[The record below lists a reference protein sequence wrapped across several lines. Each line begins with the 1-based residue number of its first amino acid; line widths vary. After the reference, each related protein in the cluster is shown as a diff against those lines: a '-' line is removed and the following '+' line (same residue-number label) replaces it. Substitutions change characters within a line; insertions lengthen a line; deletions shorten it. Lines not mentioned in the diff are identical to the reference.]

1 MSKIKWGIIGN
12 GSIANA
18 FANSIKYCDHSNL
31 ISVYGR
37 NEATLRQFSK
47 KFNIQAHSDIN
58 SLLSSNDI
66 DAVYIATPH
75 NSHFDYVFQAIKN
88 KKHILC
94 EKPITINHIESMVL
108 FGLAKDAEIFL
119 MEAYMYRTHP
129 QTLNILNSLKIL
141 RDTKEDI
148 SINCS
153 FGFNA
158 EIPEDHRLRNLM
170 MGGGAILDVGCYPLS
185 MVKLLAG
192 QILGKPYADP
202 ESIKVSGELDTTGVD
217 LNSKAHIIFTDNIK
231 ANISCAINKDFKNN
245 LEVLSGN
252 FKLEVSQPWHCG
264 QFQEGLSSIKI
275 YNKESLV
282 EEITYKDDIGLF
294 TREIDHASQCILK
307 GSQESELISHNDSQS
322 IMLWLDRWRQETGVV
337 CPFESK
343 DVSPMVK
350 SNFYSIQKRK
360 LDSISESNSDKQF
373 SRLVLGCD
381 NQTSDIHAYAMFDYF
396 YGAGGR
402 IFDTAYIY
410 NNGLGDKYLGDWINS
425 RNLQNEV
432 VVLGKG
438 AHTPDCKPEL
448 IKPQIEESLER
459 LNISKIDI
467 YCLHRDNHE
476 IPVSE
481 FVDALDEIKTEGLIN
496 NIGASNWNLDRFS
509 IARDYALKNN
519 KEPFTVLS
527 NNFSLAE
534 MLEPVWPGCVGIDNQ
549 FLDYINSNEIKLF
562 PWSSTARG
570 FFIRKKEITTK
581 EHFSN
586 PSLEEEKRVWHS
598 KKNLKRREI
607 CFEIADKKNVEP
619 IEIAIAYIVHTS
631 SLVFPLIG
639 PRTINEL
646 NSSIFGSQIDLS
658 EEELRRLSID

>member
-18 FANSIKYCDHSNL
+18 FAHSIKYCDHSNL

-282 EEITYKDDIGLF
+282 EEITYKDDVGLF
-294 TREIDHASQCILK
+294 TREIDHASQCILE
-307 GSQESELISHNDSQS
+307 GRQESKLISHNDSQS
-322 IMLWLDRWRQETGVV
+322 IMFWLDRWRQQTGVI

-534 MLEPVWPGCVGIDNQ
+534 MLEPVWPGCVGINNQ

>member
-1 MSKIKWGIIGN
+1 MSKIKWGIIGT

-18 FANSIKYCDHSNL
+18 FAHSIKYCDKSDL

-75 NSHFDYVFQAIKN
+75 NSHFEYAFQAIKN
-88 KKHILC
+88 KKHVLC

-192 QILGKPYADP
+192 QILSKPYADP
-202 ESIKVSGELDTTGVD
+202 KSIEVSGELDTTGVD
-217 LNSKAHIIFTDNIK
+217 LNSKAHIVFTDNIK
-231 ANISCAINKDFKNN
+231 ANISCAINKEYENN
-245 LEVLSGN
+245 LEVVSGN

-282 EEITYKDDIGLF
+282 EEIAYKDDVGLF
-294 TREIDHASQCILK
+294 TREIDHASQSILQ
-307 GSQESELISHNDSQS
+307 GSLESELISHNDSQS

-509 IARDYALKNN
+509 TARDYALKNN

-534 MLEPVWPGCVGIDNQ
+534 MLEPVWPGCIGINKQ
-549 FLDYINSNEIKLF
+549 FLDYIKSNEIKLF

-658 EEELRRLSID
+658 EEELSRLSID

>member
-1 MSKIKWGIIGN
+1 MSKIKWGIVGT

-18 FANSIKYCDHSNL
+18 FANSIKYCNDSNL

-37 NEATLRQFSK
+37 NEATLKQFSK

-58 SLLSSNDI
+58 SLLSLNDI

-75 NSHFDYVFQAIKN
+75 NSHFEYAFQAIKN
-88 KKHILC
+88 KKHVLC

-129 QTLNILNSLKIL
+129 QTLNILNSVKIL
-141 RDTKEDI
+141 RDTQEDI
-148 SINCS
+148 FINCS

-192 QILGKPYADP
+192 QILDKPYADP

-217 LNSKAHIIFTDNIK
+217 LNSKAHIVFTDNIK
-231 ANISCAINKDFKNN
+231 ANISCAINKEYENN
-245 LEVLSGN
+245 LEVISGN
-252 FKLEVSQPWHCG
+252 FKLEVSEPWHCG
-264 QFQEGLSSIKI
+264 HFQEGLSSIKI

-282 EEITYKDDIGLF
+282 EEIAYKDDVGLF
-294 TREIDHASQCILK
+294 TREIDHASQCILE
-307 GSQESELISHNDSQS
+307 GSKESELISHNDSQS

-343 DVSPMVK
+343 DVSPMIK

-360 LDSISESNSDKQF
+360 LDSISVNNTDKKF

-425 RNLQNEV
+425 RNLQNDV
-432 VVLGKG
+432 VILGKG

-459 LNISKIDI
+459 LKLSQIDI
-467 YCLHRDNHE
+467 YCLHRDNND

-481 FVDALDEIKTEGLIN
+481 FVDALDEIKAEGLIN

-509 IARDYALKNN
+509 TARDYALKNN

-534 MLEPVWPGCVGIDNQ
+534 MLEPVWPGCVAINKQ
-549 FLDYINSNEIKLF
+549 FLDYIKSNEIKLF

-570 FFIRKKEITTK
+570 FFIRKKEIATK

-598 KKNLKRREI
+598 KKNLERREI

-619 IEIAIAYIVHTS
+619 IEIAIAYVVHTS

-658 EEELRRLSID
+658 KEELSRLSID

>member
-1 MSKIKWGIIGN
+1 MSKIKWGIVGT

-18 FANSIKYCDHSNL
+18 FAHSIKYCKDSNL

-37 NEATLRQFSK
+37 NEATLKQFSK
-47 KFNIQAHSDIN
+47 KFNIQAHSNIN

-75 NSHFDYVFQAIKN
+75 NSHFEYAFQAIKN
-88 KKHILC
+88 KKHVLC

-129 QTLNILNSLKIL
+129 QTLNILNSVKIL
-141 RDTKEDI
+141 RDSQEDI
-148 SINCS
+148 FINCS

-192 QILGKPYADP
+192 QILSKLYADP
-202 ESIKVSGELDTTGVD
+202 KSIEVSGELDTTGVD
-217 LNSKAHIIFTDNIK
+217 LNSKAHIVFTDNIK
-231 ANISCAINKDFKNN
+231 ANISCAINKEYENN
-245 LEVLSGN
+245 LEVVSGN

-282 EEITYKDDIGLF
+282 EEITYKDDVGLF
-294 TREIDHASQCILK
+294 TREIDHASQCILE
-307 GSQESELISHNDSQS
+307 GRQESKLISHNDSQS
-322 IMLWLDRWRQETGVV
+322 IMFWLDRWRQQTGVI

-360 LDSISESNSDKQF
+360 LDSISTSNTDKQF
-373 SRLVLGCD
+373 SRLALGCD
-381 NQTSDIHAYAMFDYF
+381 NQTSDIHAFAMFDYF

-410 NNGLGDKYLGDWINS
+410 NNGLGDKYLGNWINS
-425 RNLQNEV
+425 RNLQNDV

-459 LNISKIDI
+459 LKLSKIDI
-467 YCLHRDNHE
+467 YCLHRDNNE

-481 FVDALDEIKTEGLIN
+481 FIDALDEIKAEGLIN

-509 IARDYALKNN
+509 AARSYALKNN

-534 MLEPVWPGCVGIDNQ
+534 MLEPVWPGCIGINKQ
-549 FLDYINSNEIKLF
+549 FLDYIKSNEIKLF

-658 EEELRRLSID
+658 EEELSRLSID

>member
-1 MSKIKWGIIGN
+1 MSKIKWGIIGT

-18 FANSIKYCDHSNL
+18 FAHSIKYCDHSNL

-58 SLLSSNDI
+58 SLLSSKDI

-75 NSHFDYVFQAIKN
+75 NSHFEYAFQSIKN
-88 KKHILC
+88 KKHVLC

-129 QTLNILNSLKIL
+129 QTLNILNSVKIL
-141 RDTKEDI
+141 RDTQDSI
-148 SINCS
+148 FINCS

-202 ESIKVSGELDTTGVD
+202 ESIEVSGELDTTGVD
-217 LNSKAHIIFTDNIK
+217 LNSKANIVFTDNIK
-231 ANISCAINKDFKNN
+231 ANISCAINKEYENN
-245 LEVLSGN
+245 LEVVSGN

-264 QFQEGLSSIKI
+264 QFQEGLSSIKV

-282 EEITYKDDIGLF
+282 EEITYIDNVGLF
-294 TREIDHASQCILK
+294 TREIDHASQCILE

-322 IMLWLDRWRQETGVV
+322 NMLWLDRWRQETGVV
-337 CPFESK
+337 CPFELK
-343 DVSPMVK
+343 DVSTMIK

-360 LDSISESNSDKQF
+360 LDSISVSNTDKKF

-425 RNLQNEV
+425 RNLQNDV
-432 VVLGKG
+432 VILGKG

-459 LNISKIDI
+459 LKLSQIDI
-467 YCLHRDNHE
+467 YCLHRDNND

-481 FVDALDEIKTEGLIN
+481 FVDALDEIKAEGLIN

-509 IARDYALKNN
+509 TARDYALKNN

-534 MLEPVWPGCVGIDNQ
+534 MLEPVWPGCVAINNQ
-549 FLDYINSNEIKLF
+549 FLDYIKSNEIKLF

-570 FFIRKKEITTK
+570 FFIRKKEIATK
-581 EHFSN
+581 GHFSN

-598 KKNLKRREI
+598 KKNLERREI
-607 CFEIADKKNVEP
+607 CFEIADKKNVKP
-619 IEIAIAYIVHTS
+619 IEIAIAYVLHTS
-631 SLVFPLIG
+631 SLVFPIIG

-658 EEELRRLSID
+658 EKELSRLSID

>member
-18 FANSIKYCDHSNL
+18 FAHSIKYCDHSNL

-129 QTLNILNSLKIL
+129 QTLNILNSLKII

-217 LNSKAHIIFTDNIK
+217 LNSKAHIIFKENIK

-275 YNKESLV
+275 YNKESLI

>member
-18 FANSIKYCDHSNL
+18 FAHSIKYCKDSNL

-37 NEATLRQFSK
+37 NEATLKQFSK

-158 EIPEDHRLRNLM
+158 EISEDHRLRNLM

-282 EEITYKDDIGLF
+282 EEISYKDDIGLF
-294 TREIDHASQCILK
+294 TKEIDHASQCILK

-360 LDSISESNSDKQF
+360 LDSISESNTDKQF

-410 NNGLGDKYLGDWINS
+410 NNGLGDKYLGDWIKS
-425 RNLQNEV
+425 RNLQNDV

-467 YCLHRDNHE
+467 YCLHRDNNE

-598 KKNLKRREI
+598 KKNLERREI

-619 IEIAIAYIVHTS
+619 IEIAIAYVVHTS

>member
-1 MSKIKWGIIGN
+1 MSKIKWGIVGT

-18 FANSIKYCDHSNL
+18 FAHSIKYCKDSNL

-37 NEATLRQFSK
+37 NEATLKQFSK
-47 KFNIQAHSDIN
+47 KFNIQAHSNIN

-75 NSHFDYVFQAIKN
+75 NSHFEYAFQAIKN
-88 KKHILC
+88 KKHVLC

-129 QTLNILNSLKIL
+129 QTLNILNSVKIL
-141 RDTKEDI
+141 RDSQEDI
-148 SINCS
+148 FINCS

-192 QILGKPYADP
+192 QILDKPYADP
-202 ESIKVSGELDTTGVD
+202 ESIEVSGELDTTGVD
-217 LNSKAHIIFTDNIK
+217 LNSKAHIVFTDNIK
-231 ANISCAINKDFKNN
+231 ANISCAINKEYENN
-245 LEVLSGN
+245 LEVISGN
-252 FKLEVSQPWHCG
+252 FKLEVSEPWHCG

-282 EEITYKDDIGLF
+282 EEITYKDDVGLF
-294 TREIDHASQCILK
+294 TREIDHASQCILE
-307 GSQESELISHNDSQS
+307 GSKESELISHNDSQS

-343 DVSPMVK
+343 DVSPMIK

-360 LDSISESNSDKQF
+360 LDSISASNTDKKF

-396 YGAGGR
+396 FGAGGR

-425 RNLQNEV
+425 RNLQNDV
-432 VVLGKG
+432 VILGKG

-448 IKPQIEESLER
+448 IRPQIEESLER
-459 LNISKIDI
+459 LKLSQIDI
-467 YCLHRDNHE
+467 YCLHRDNND

-481 FVDALDEIKTEGLIN
+481 FVDVLDEIKAEGLIN

-509 IARDYALKNN
+509 TARDYALKNN

-534 MLEPVWPGCVGIDNQ
+534 MLEPVWPGCVAINKQ
-549 FLDYINSNEIKLF
+549 FLDYIKSNEIKLF

-570 FFIRKKEITTK
+570 FFIRKKEIATK

-598 KKNLKRREI
+598 KKNLERREI

-658 EEELRRLSID
+658 KEELSRLSID

>member
-1 MSKIKWGIIGN
+1 MSKIKWGIIGT

-18 FANSIKYCDHSNL
+18 FANSIKHCNHSDL
-31 ISVYGR
+31 ISVFGR
-37 NEATLRQFSK
+37 NEDALGKFSH
-47 KFNIQAHSDIN
+47 KFNIRSHSDVN
-58 SLLSSNDI
+58 SLLSSKNV

-75 NSHFDYVFQAIKN
+75 NSHYEYAFQAIKN

-108 FGLAKDAEIFL
+108 FGLAQDAEVFL

-129 QTLNILNSLKIL
+129 QTLNILNRLKIL
-141 RDTKEDI
+141 RDVNENI

-153 FGFNA
+153 FGFKA
-158 EIPEDHRLRNLM
+158 DIPEDHRLRNLA
-170 MGGGAILDVGCYPLS
+170 MGGGAILDVGCYPMS

-192 QILGKPYADP
+192 QILSKSYADP
-202 ESIKVSGELDTTGVD
+202 KSIEVKGELDKTGVD
-217 LNSKAHIIFTDNIK
+217 LNSKARVIFTDNIK
-231 ANISCAINKDFKNN
+231 ANIECAINKEYKNN
-245 LEVLSGN
+245 LEIISGD

-264 QFQEGLSSIKI
+264 QFQKGHSSIKVYDKNI
-275 YNKESLV
+275 LV
-282 EEITYKDDIGLF
+282 EEIVYKDNVGLF
-294 TREIDHASQCILK
+294 TREIDHASQCILEGK
-307 GSQESELISHNDSQS
+307 LESELIPHNDSQS
-322 IMLWLDRWRQETGVV
+322 NMLWLDKWRQEVGVV
-337 CPFESK
+337 CPFEFK
-343 DVSPMVK
+343 DISPMVK

-360 LDSISESNSDKQF
+360 LASIPVDNKSKEF

-396 YGAGGR
+396 YGSGGR
-402 IFDTAYIY
+402 VFDTAYIY

-425 RNLQNEV
+425 RGLENDV

-459 LNISKIDI
+459 LKISKIDI
-467 YCLHRDNHE
+467 YCLHRDNNE
-476 IPVSE
+476 VPISE
-481 FVDALDEIKTEGLIN
+481 FVDALDEIKAEGLIN
-496 NIGASNWNLDRFS
+496 NIGASNWSLDRFS
-509 IARDYALKNN
+509 AARDYALKNN

-534 MLEPVWPGCVGIDNQ
+534 MLEPVWPGCVAINNE

-570 FFIRKKEITTK
+570 FFIRKKEIVTK
-581 EHFSN
+581 DHFSN

-598 KKNLKRREI
+598 EKNLKRREI
-607 CFEIADKKNVEP
+607 CFEIANKKNIEP
-619 IEIAIAYIVHTS
+619 IEIALAYVVHKS
-631 SLVFPLIG
+631 PLIFPLIG

-646 NSSIFGSQIDLS
+646 NSSIFGSQINLS
-658 EEELRRLSID
+658 EEDLNRLTKD

>member
-1 MSKIKWGIIGN
+1 MSKIKWGIVGT

-18 FANSIKYCDHSNL
+18 FAHSIKYCKDSNL

-37 NEATLRQFSK
+37 NEATLKQFSK

-75 NSHFDYVFQAIKN
+75 NSHFEYAFQAIKN
-88 KKHILC
+88 KKHVLC

-129 QTLNILNSLKIL
+129 QTLNILNSVKIL
-141 RDTKEDI
+141 RDSQEDI
-148 SINCS
+148 FINCS

-192 QILGKPYADP
+192 QILDKPYADP
-202 ESIKVSGELDTTGVD
+202 ESIEVSGELDTTGVD
-217 LNSKAHIIFTDNIK
+217 LNSKAHIVFTDNIK
-231 ANISCAINKDFKNN
+231 ANISCAINKEYENN
-245 LEVLSGN
+245 LEVISGN
-252 FKLEVSQPWHCG
+252 FKLEVSEPWHCG

-282 EEITYKDDIGLF
+282 EEITYKDDVGLF
-294 TREIDHASQCILK
+294 TREIDHASQCILE
-307 GSQESELISHNDSQS
+307 GSKESELISHNDSQS

-343 DVSPMVK
+343 DVSPMIK

-360 LDSISESNSDKQF
+360 LDNISASNTDKKF

-396 YGAGGR
+396 FGAGGR

-425 RNLQNEV
+425 RNLQNDV
-432 VVLGKG
+432 VILGKG

-448 IKPQIEESLER
+448 IRPQIEESLER
-459 LNISKIDI
+459 LKLSQIDI
-467 YCLHRDNHE
+467 YCLHRDNND

-481 FVDALDEIKTEGLIN
+481 FVDVLDEIKAEGLIN

-509 IARDYALKNN
+509 TARDYALKNN

-534 MLEPVWPGCVGIDNQ
+534 MLEPVWPGCVAINKQ
-549 FLDYINSNEIKLF
+549 FLDYIKSNEIKLF

-570 FFIRKKEITTK
+570 FFIRKKEIATK

-598 KKNLKRREI
+598 KKNLERREI

-658 EEELRRLSID
+658 KEELSRLSID

>member
-1 MSKIKWGIIGN
+1 MSKIKWGIIGT

-18 FANSIKYCDHSNL
+18 FAHSIKYCDHSNL

-58 SLLSSNDI
+58 SLLSSKDI

-75 NSHFDYVFQAIKN
+75 NSHFEYAFQSIKN
-88 KKHILC
+88 KKHVLC

-129 QTLNILNSLKIL
+129 QTINILNSLKIL
-141 RDTKEDI
+141 RDTKEEI

-192 QILGKPYADP
+192 QILSKPYADP
-202 ESIKVSGELDTTGVD
+202 ESIEVSGELDTTGVD
-217 LNSKAHIIFTDNIK
+217 LNSKAHIVFTDNIK
-231 ANISCAINKDFKNN
+231 ANISCAINEEYENN
-245 LEVLSGN
+245 LEVVSGN
-252 FKLEVSQPWHCG
+252 FKLEASQPWHCG

-282 EEITYKDDIGLF
+282 EEIAYKDDVGLF
-294 TREIDHASQCILK
+294 TREIDHASQSILQ
-307 GSQESELISHNDSQS
+307 GSLESELISHNDSQS

-343 DVSPMVK
+343 DISPMVK

-360 LDSISESNSDKQF
+360 LDSISANNTDKQF

-425 RNLQNEV
+425 RNLQNDV

-459 LNISKIDI
+459 LKISKIDI
-467 YCLHRDNHE
+467 YCLHRDNNE

-481 FVDALDEIKTEGLIN
+481 FVDALDEIKAEGLIN

-509 IARDYALKNN
+509 TARDYALKNN

-534 MLEPVWPGCVGIDNQ
+534 MLEPVWPGCVGINNQ
-549 FLDYINSNEIKLF
+549 FLDYIKSNEIKLF

-619 IEIAIAYIVHTS
+619 IVIAIAYVVHTS

-658 EEELRRLSID
+658 EEELSRLSID

>member
-75 NSHFDYVFQAIKN
+75 NSHFDYVFQSIKN

-141 RDTKEDI
+141 RDTKEHI

-275 YNKESLV
+275 YNKESLI

>member
-1 MSKIKWGIIGN
+1 MSKIKWGIVGT

-18 FANSIKYCDHSNL
+18 FANSIKYCNDSNL

-37 NEATLRQFSK
+37 NEATLKQFSK

-58 SLLSSNDI
+58 SLLSLNDI

-75 NSHFDYVFQAIKN
+75 NSHFEYAFQAIKN
-88 KKHILC
+88 KKHVLC

-129 QTLNILNSLKIL
+129 QTLNILNSVKIL
-141 RDTKEDI
+141 RDTQEDI
-148 SINCS
+148 FINCS

-192 QILGKPYADP
+192 QILDKPHADP
-202 ESIKVSGELDTTGVD
+202 ESIEVSGELDTTGVD
-217 LNSKAHIIFTDNIK
+217 LNSKAHIVFTDNIK
-231 ANISCAINKDFKNN
+231 ANISCAINKEYENN
-245 LEVLSGN
+245 LEVISGN
-252 FKLEVSQPWHCG
+252 FKLEVSEPWHCG

-282 EEITYKDDIGLF
+282 EEITYKDDVGLF
-294 TREIDHASQCILK
+294 TREIDHASQCILE
-307 GSQESELISHNDSQS
+307 GSKESELISHNDSQS

-343 DVSPMVK
+343 DVSPMIK

-360 LDSISESNSDKQF
+360 LDSISVNNTDKKF

-425 RNLQNEV
+425 RNLQNDV
-432 VVLGKG
+432 VILGKG

-459 LNISKIDI
+459 LKLSQIDI
-467 YCLHRDNHE
+467 YCLHRDNND

-481 FVDALDEIKTEGLIN
+481 FVDALDEIKAEGLIN

-509 IARDYALKNN
+509 TARDYALKNN
-519 KEPFTVLS
+519 KEPFSVLS

-534 MLEPVWPGCVGIDNQ
+534 MLEPVWPGCVAINKQ
-549 FLDYINSNEIKLF
+549 FLDYIKSNEIKLF

-570 FFIRKKEITTK
+570 FFIRKKEIATK

-598 KKNLKRREI
+598 KKNLERREI

-619 IEIAIAYIVHTS
+619 IEIAIAYVVHTS

-658 EEELRRLSID
+658 EEELSRLSID

>member
-18 FANSIKYCDHSNL
+18 FAHSIKYCDHSNL

-88 KKHILC
+88 KKHVLC

-275 YNKESLV
+275 YNKESLI

-534 MLEPVWPGCVGIDNQ
+534 MLEPVWPGCVAINKQ
-549 FLDYINSNEIKLF
+549 FLDYIKSNEIKLF

-570 FFIRKKEITTK
+570 FFIRKKEIATK

-598 KKNLKRREI
+598 KKNLERREI

-658 EEELRRLSID
+658 EEELSRLSID

>member
-1 MSKIKWGIIGN
+1 MSKIKWGIVGT

-18 FANSIKYCDHSNL
+18 FAHSIKYCKDSNL

-37 NEATLRQFSK
+37 NEATLKQFSK

-75 NSHFDYVFQAIKN
+75 NSHFEYAFQAIKN
-88 KKHILC
+88 KKHVLC

-129 QTLNILNSLKIL
+129 QTLNILNSVKIL
-141 RDTKEDI
+141 RDSQEDI
-148 SINCS
+148 FINCS

-192 QILGKPYADP
+192 QILDKPYADP
-202 ESIKVSGELDTTGVD
+202 ESIEVSGELDTTGVD
-217 LNSKAHIIFTDNIK
+217 LNSKAHIVFTDNIK
-231 ANISCAINKDFKNN
+231 ANISCAINKEYENN
-245 LEVLSGN
+245 LEVISGN
-252 FKLEVSQPWHCG
+252 FKLEVSEPWHCG

-282 EEITYKDDIGLF
+282 EEITYKDDVGLF
-294 TREIDHASQCILK
+294 TREIDHASQCILE
-307 GSQESELISHNDSQS
+307 GSKESELISHNDSQS

-343 DVSPMVK
+343 DVSPMIK

-360 LDSISESNSDKQF
+360 LDSISANNTDKKF

-396 YGAGGR
+396 FGAGGR

-425 RNLQNEV
+425 RNLQNDV
-432 VVLGKG
+432 VILGKG

-448 IKPQIEESLER
+448 IRPQIEESLER
-459 LNISKIDI
+459 LKLSQIDI
-467 YCLHRDNHE
+467 YCLHRDNND

-481 FVDALDEIKTEGLIN
+481 FVDVLDEIKAEGLIN

-509 IARDYALKNN
+509 TARDYALKNN

-534 MLEPVWPGCVGIDNQ
+534 MLEPVWPGCVAINKQ
-549 FLDYINSNEIKLF
+549 FLDYIKSNEIKLF

-570 FFIRKKEITTK
+570 FFIRKKEIATK

-598 KKNLKRREI
+598 KKNLERREI

-619 IEIAIAYIVHTS
+619 IEIAIAYVVHTS

-658 EEELRRLSID
+658 KEELSRLSID

>member
-1 MSKIKWGIIGN
+1 MSKIKWGIIGT

-18 FANSIKYCDHSNL
+18 FAHSIKYCDHSNL

-88 KKHILC
+88 KKHVLC

-275 YNKESLV
+275 YNKESLI

-509 IARDYALKNN
+509 TARDYALKNN

>member
-1 MSKIKWGIIGN
+1 MSKIKWGIVGT

-18 FANSIKYCDHSNL
+18 FAHSIKYCNNSNL

-37 NEATLRQFSK
+37 SEATLKRFSK

-75 NSHFDYVFQAIKN
+75 NSHFKYAFQAIKN
-88 KKHILC
+88 KKHVLC

-129 QTLNILNSLKIL
+129 QTLNILNSVKVL
-141 RDTKEDI
+141 RDSQDDI
-148 SINCS
+148 FINCS

-192 QILGKPYADP
+192 QILSKSYADP
-202 ESIKVSGELDTTGVD
+202 ESIEVSGELDTTGVD
-217 LNSKAHIIFTDNIK
+217 LNSKAHIIFTDNLK
-231 ANISCAINKDFKNN
+231 ANISCAINKEYENN
-245 LEVLSGN
+245 LEVVSGN

-275 YNKESLV
+275 YNKERLV
-282 EEITYKDDIGLF
+282 EEIAYKDDVGLF
-294 TREIDHASQCILK
+294 TREIDHASQCILD
-307 GSQESELISHNDSQS
+307 GSSESKLISHNDSQS
-322 IMLWLDRWRQETGVV
+322 IMLWLDRWRQKAGVV

-350 SNFYSIQKRK
+350 SNFYLIQKRK
-360 LDSISESNSDKQF
+360 LDSIPVSNTDKQF

-425 RNLQNEV
+425 RNLQNDV

-459 LNISKIDI
+459 LKLPKIDI
-467 YCLHRDNHE
+467 YCLHRDNNE

-481 FVDALDEIKTEGLIN
+481 FIDALDEIKAEGLIN

-509 IARDYALKNN
+509 AARSYALKNN

-534 MLEPVWPGCVGIDNQ
+534 MLEPVWPGCVAINNQ
-549 FLDYINSNEIKLF
+549 YLDYIKSNKIKLF

-570 FFIRKKEITTK
+570 FFIRTKEIATK

-586 PSLEEEKRVWHS
+586 PSLDEEKRVWHS
-598 KKNLKRREI
+598 KKNLERREI
-607 CFEIADKKNVEP
+607 CFEIADKRNVEP
-619 IEIAIAYIVHTS
+619 IEIAIAYVVHTS
-631 SLVFPLIG
+631 SLLFPLIG

-646 NSSIFGSQIDLS
+646 NSSIFGSQINLS
-658 EEELRRLSID
+658 PEELSRLSID